1 MIKVSNHNSQI
12 GVIQQFMKDS
22 SNAMK
27 DFKQAIEADP
37 TYSLAHFNAANLYF
51 NMRYIYATKDLR
63 NYLGCVIR
71 AKRCVSLTLRVFH

>member
-1 MIKVSNHNSQI
+1 
-12 GVIQQFMKDS
+12 MKDS

-51 NMRYIYATKDLR
+51 NMRYINATNSLSS
-63 NYLGCVIR
+63 VIR
-71 AKRCVSLTLRVFH
+71 AKRCVSLT